1 MMKKGVQE
9 LSLNE
14 FWFILIT
21 ILFVGFFVLEGF
33 DFGVGIVSR
42 FLGKDDTEKRV
53 YINTIGPF
61 WDANEVWLIT
71 AGGAMFAAFPHW
83 YATMFSGFYIPLV
96 FMLLALIMRG
106 VALQFRAQVDSHG
119 WRNFWDW
126 SLVIGS
132 FLPPILWG
140 VVLANFMIGM
150 PIDQDMEM
158 VGGFIQF
165 LNPFAL
171 LGGVMFLLLTITH
184 GLQFITI
191 RTKGELQDRAR
202 NVGKKVA
209 PLTIIIFLAFI
220 VVGYAVSDVFTYHG
234 QTFMAIPILAWVALL
249 FANLYNN
256 QKLDK
261 SAFALTSITMILL
274 TISIFIGMFPR
285 VMISSIS
292 EAYSLTVYNAASGS
306 YTLKVMS
313 IFSIALLPFV
323 LGYQAWSYYI
333 FRKRL
338 KKDDELEY

>member
-1 MMKKGVQE
+1 MMKEVRK

-96 FMLLALIMRG
+96 FMLLALILRG
-106 VALQFRAQVDSHG
+106 VSLQFRAQIDSTR
-119 WRNFWDW
+119 WRNTWDW
-126 SLVIGS
+126 ALVIGS
-132 FLPPILWG
+132 ILPPILWG
-140 VVLANFMIGM
+140 VVLANFMTGM
-150 PIDQDMEM
+150 PIDKDMEM
-158 VGGFIQF
+158 VGGFVQF
-165 LNPFAL
+165 LHPFAL
-171 LGGVMFLLLTITH
+171 LGGVMFLFLTITH

-191 RTKGELQDRAR
+191 RTTGKLQERAR
-202 NVGKKVA
+202 IVGRRIA
-209 PLTIIIFLAFI
+209 PVTIILFLAFI
-220 VVGYAVSDVFTYHG
+220 VVGYFVSDVFTYHG
-234 QTFMAIPILAWVALL
+234 QTFMVLPMLAWIALL

-256 QKLDK
+256 QKLDIN
-261 SAFALTSITMILL
+261 AFILTTITMILL
-274 TISIFIGMFPR
+274 TGSIFMGMFPR

-292 EAYSLTVYNAASGS
+292 DAYSLTVYNAASGS